1 MTNTRRKRGT
11 NMRQTVRVGE
21 DDRNFDAI
29 REAVIDATRPEN
41 LRITVRGKHN
51 RKDGHIVPI
60 ERYGL
65 NFYVT
70 GSFPNATVYKGEY
83 TQATVYKGKYTQE
96 ELDAAMKNTERA
108 AIIGSMFDIVK
119 GGGTPVD
126 EWEFDGDPMLAL
138 TTTEQL
144 NGAGVIF
151 CDRVLQKIH
160 EKMGDYYILPSSIHE
175 VLIVPATCGLDRDKL
190 KEMVCTV
197 NRDQVAPEDQLSD
210 EVYFYDG
217 TFH

>member
-1 MTNTRRKRGT
+1 
-11 NMRQTVRVGE
+11 MRQTVMVGE
-21 DDRNFDAI
+21 NDQNFDAI
-29 REAVIDATRPEN
+29 RNALIDATRPEN

-70 GSFPNATVYKGEY
+70 GSFPNATVYKG
-83 TQATVYKGKYTQE
+83 KYTQE

-108 AIIGSMFDIVK
+108 AIIGSMFDIVR
-119 GGGTPVD
+119 GCGVPVD
-126 EWEFDGDPMLAL
+126 DWEYDDDPMLAL
-138 TTTEQL
+138 TTTEQF

-151 CDRVLQKIH
+151 CDRVLQKIY

-175 VLIVPATCGLDRDKL
+175 VLIVPATCGLDRDEL

>member
-1 MTNTRRKRGT
+1 
-11 NMRQTVRVGE
+11 MRQTVMVGE
-21 DDRNFDAI
+21 NDQNFDAI
-29 REAVIDATRPEN
+29 RNTLIDAIRPEN

-70 GSFPNATVYKGEY
+70 WRIPNVTVYKGE
-83 TQATVYKGKYTQE
+83 YTQE

-126 EWEFDGDPMLAL
+126 EWEFDDDPMLAL

-175 VLIVPATCGLDRDKL
+175 VLIVPATCGLDRDEL